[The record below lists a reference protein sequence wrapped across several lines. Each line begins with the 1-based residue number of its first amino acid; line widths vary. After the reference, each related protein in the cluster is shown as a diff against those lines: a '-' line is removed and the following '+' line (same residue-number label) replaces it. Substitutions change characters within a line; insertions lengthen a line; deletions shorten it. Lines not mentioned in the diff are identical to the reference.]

1 MGRKHKQ
8 PRVEPMQKLKR
19 STLAIGLVVG
29 LAFSII
35 MGVTGGAIGLGAL
48 YPQLNLITKPFVCP
62 GGQMSYS
69 QQVSVI
75 GTASYHTAKWFCQDA
90 TSGEKREIDGNT
102 IFLTAGLFY
111 GTAFFAVLLLITY
124 LYWNSSIGPAR
135 NGGPRLW

>member
-8 PRVEPMQKLKR
+8 PRHEPVRKLKR

-29 LAFSII
+29 FAFSII
-35 MGVTGGAIGLGAL
+35 IGVTGGAMGFGSL

-69 QQVSVI
+69 QQVADV
-75 GTASYHTAKWFCQDA
+75 GTARYYTAQWFCQDA
-90 TSGEKREIDGNT
+90 ASGEKREINSNT
-102 IFLTAGLFY
+102 IFFIAGLFY

-124 LYWNSSIGPAR
+124 MYWNSSIGPAR
-135 NGGPRLW
+135 NGGPSLW